1 MLLSHARGTTA
12 PLQVISFIP
21 LYQHIKRFVAGKNSR
36 ENNAGYSELRGS
48 KERIR
53 KSRYI
58 YTYSS
63 VKRTQSPFSG
73 EAGKKKDAKTRL
85 RAQYSPTKC
94 SVINS
99 SIATSLR

>member
-1 MLLSHARGTTA
+1 MLLSHVRGTTA

-21 LYQHIKRFVAGKNSR
+21 LYRHIKRFVAGKNSR

-73 EAGKKKDAKTRL
+73 EAGKKKRCENKIARTIF
-85 RAQYSPTKC
+85 SNEC
-94 SVINS
+94 SVIDS